1 MNSNSGGNSP
11 WVDRRCL
18 SDCGWS
24 SNRCEGESGPTF
36 GVRERVE
43 LGHN

>member
-1 MNSNSGGNSP
+1 MNSNSGGNSSS
-11 WVDRRCL
+11 VVRRCL
-18 SDCGWS
+18 SNCGWS
-24 SNRCEGESGPTF
+24 SNRCEGESGPAF

>member
-11 WVDRRCL
+11 WVDWRHL

-24 SNRCEGESGPTF
+24 LNWREGEGGLAF

-43 LGHN
+43 LDHN